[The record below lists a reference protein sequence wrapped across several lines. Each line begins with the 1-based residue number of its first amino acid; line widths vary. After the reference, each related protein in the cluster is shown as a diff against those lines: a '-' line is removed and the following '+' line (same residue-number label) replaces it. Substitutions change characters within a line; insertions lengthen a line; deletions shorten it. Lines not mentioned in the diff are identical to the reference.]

1 MKRFL
6 NVIYTVLESIGR
18 AKAAA
23 QMARCGKHKEAQA
36 IMLAD

>member
-6 NVIYTVLESIGR
+6 NIVYTVLESMGR

-23 QMARCGKHKEAQA
+23 HMARCGRHKEAQA